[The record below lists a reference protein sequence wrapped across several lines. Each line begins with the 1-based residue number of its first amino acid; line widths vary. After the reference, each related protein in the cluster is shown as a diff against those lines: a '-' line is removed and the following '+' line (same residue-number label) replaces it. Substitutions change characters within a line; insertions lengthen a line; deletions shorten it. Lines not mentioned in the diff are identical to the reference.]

1 MAAIEIFKNESFG
14 EVRVAGTSEEPLF
27 CLADVCKAVELSNPS
42 SVKARLD
49 EEDVQLLDL
58 HALNYTEG
66 IGNSKAN
73 FVTESGFYDV
83 ILQSSSPKVKP
94 FRKWITSEVLPSIR
108 KTGGY
113 TAQQPLSPSELIL
126 RLAKMNVENE
136 RKMKELSDNQQRLE
150 SEIEEIR
157 QRTITD
163 LHKSTIV
170 AYVSRNN
177 IKLDVKRYGAM
188 GRKASSI
195 CKKRNIPV
203 TKINDIRWG
212 NVNVFPDEVL
222 DEVFGMKGGLA
233 YEN

>member
-1 MAAIEIFKNESFG
+1 MPKMYFKMATDLIFQKQTMSSLEIAQLIGKQHAHVMRDIRSILEQGVAESNFG
-14 EVRVAGTSEEPLF
+14 LGSYSDANGQNRPCYNLTKKGCLILASGYDAKLREKIIDRWEELET
-27 CLADVCKAVELSNPS
+27 KE
-42 SVKARLD
+42 
-49 EEDVQLLDL
+49 QLGD
-58 HALNYTEG
+58 
-66 IGNSKAN
+66 
-73 FVTESGFYDV
+73 
-83 ILQSSSPKVKP
+83 
-94 FRKWITSEVLPSIR
+94 
-108 KTGGY
+108 Y

-126 RLAKMNVENE
+126 RLAQMNVENE

-195 CKKRNIPV
+195 CKKKGIPV

-212 NVNVFPDEVL
+212 KVSVFPDEVL
-222 DEVFGMKGGLA
+222 DEVFGTKVVPA
-233 YEN
+233 YNN

>member
-1 MAAIEIFKNESFG
+1 MATDLIFQKQTMSSLEIAQLIGKQHAHVMRDIRSILEQGVAESNFG
-14 EVRVAGTSEEPLF
+14 LGSYSDANGQNRPCYNLTKKGCLILASGYDAKLREKIIDRWEELET
-27 CLADVCKAVELSNPS
+27 KE
-42 SVKARLD
+42 
-49 EEDVQLLDL
+49 QLGD
-58 HALNYTEG
+58 
-66 IGNSKAN
+66 
-73 FVTESGFYDV
+73 
-83 ILQSSSPKVKP
+83 
-94 FRKWITSEVLPSIR
+94 
-108 KTGGY
+108 Y

-126 RLAKMNVENE
+126 RLAQMNVENE

-195 CKKRNIPV
+195 CKKKGIPV

-212 NVNVFPDEVL
+212 KVSVFPDEVL
-222 DEVFGMKGGLA
+222 DEVFGTKVVPA
-233 YEN
+233 YNN